1 MISNNFNYCIIL
13 LFSNLRIDR
22 NYKKLSNSISAN
34 ASLTCKKMAF
44 PIDLPQPQ
52 PVVPEPRTL
61 IEPGRERPSQ
71 RRPESARFTRNGLPK
86 TPMSRLTPVKAELV
100 FTLAP
105 APKKR
110 GGLYNCGR
118 WKFVERWQKKS
129 KSRSLWDCFSPR
141 QCHGR
146 VLLWSLLHDSSK
158 SKSRDDCSKVTVESR
173 CWLVRVDE
181 CTKVFPFLSFVLWLW
196 GW

>member
-1 MISNNFNYCIIL
+1 MRVSPAKNG
-13 LFSNLRIDR
+13 FSHRSSATPTRRPGTSSPGGRDLPSDGRNRPASPARPPQNPDVTFDIDR
-22 NYKKLSNSISAN
+22 WKQSWFSHWL
-34 ASLTCKKMAF
+34 
-44 PIDLPQPQ
+44 
-52 PVVPEPRTL
+52 
-61 IEPGRERPSQ
+61 
-71 RRPESARFTRNGLPK
+71 
-86 TPMSRLTPVKAELV
+86 RLQKN
-100 FTLAP
+100 
-105 APKKR
+105 K
-110 GGLYNCGR
+110 GGVNCGR
-118 WKFVERWQKKS
+118 WKFVERWQKRS

-181 CTKVFPFLSFVLWLW
+181 CTKVFPFLFFVLWLW